1 MPERR
6 TQIIDTAQ
14 EILVEEGYDSLTTT
28 RVAESV
34 GITSAGIHYHFET
47 KEDLLAALVERLRE
61 QLVETLSGHDGPPE
75 EQLAAI
81 VRQQF
86 EMAETIRELT
96 APPGIQLVLAGAQP
110 GPVQEELVSYV
121 NTYVAHVTDVIEA
134 GIATGALETDDPERV
149 AVFLASTTDSAAVR
163 TALDLSSD
171 PLAESV
177 RTHVLADL
185 YVGDPPEVTA

>member
-1 MPERR
+1 MTERR
-6 TQIIDTAQ
+6 TQIVDTAR
-14 EILVEEGYDSLTTT
+14 EILVEEGYDSLTTA

-34 GITSAGIHYHFET
+34 GVTSAGIHYHFET
-47 KEDLLAALVERLRE
+47 KDDLLAALVERLRE
-61 QLVETLSGHDGPPE
+61 QLVETLSEHDGPPE
-75 EQLAAI
+75 DRLAAI

-86 EMAETIRELT
+86 EMAEAVRELT

-110 GPVQEELVSYV
+110 GPVQEALVSYV
-121 NTYVAHVTDVIEA
+121 DTYVAHVTDVIEA
-134 GIATGALETDDPERV
+134 GVASGAFETADPERV
-149 AVFLASTTDSAAVR
+149 AVFLASMTDSAAVR
-163 TALDLSSD
+163 AALDLSSD